1 MATESIKIPTI
12 SAEVFGNSLT
22 IQSSTGRK
30 LVMDLHNLAPEIREM
45 ATMHGLKQKLVDAA
59 AIARNPDTGRSA
71 TADDKFDAIAEVYN
85 RLMSGQWNKG
95 RGEGTGESGG
105 LLFRAL
111 CRLYSAKT
119 PEAIRAYLGTLTKEQ
134 HAALRK
140 TGKVAAM
147 IETIRAESA
156 KTDGI
161 DGDALL
167 DGLED

>member
-1 MATESIKIPTI
+1 MAAESTKIPTI
-12 SAEVFGNSLT
+12 SAEILGNSLT
-22 IQSSTGRK
+22 IKAASGRE
-30 LVMDLHNLAPEIREM
+30 LTLHLHNLAPEIREM

-71 TADDKFDAIAEVYN
+71 TVEDKFDAISEVYN

-95 RGEGTGESGG
+95 RGEGASESGG

-111 CRLYSAKT
+111 CRLYPAKT
-119 PEAIRAYLGTLTKEQ
+119 QESIRTYLGTLTKEQ

-156 KTDGI
+156 KSDGI

-167 DGLED
+167 DGLDD